1 MAQVALRDVT
11 KVFGDVEAVRDVSL
25 EVEDQEFLV
34 LLGPSGCG
42 KSTVLRLI
50 AGLDTPTEGTIE
62 IGDRVVN
69 DIEPQERDVA
79 MVFQSYALYPQM
91 TARRNIE
98 FPLKN
103 RGTPKDERERRVRDV
118 AEALELTEVLDRRPA
133 QMSGGQ
139 RRRAWRWRGRSSGAR
154 RPS

>member
-1 MAQVALRDVT
+1 MGQVALREVT
-11 KVFGDVEAVRDVSL
+11 KRFGDVVAVGDVTL

-50 AGLDTPTEGTIE
+50 AGLDAPTEGTIE
-62 IGDRVVN
+62 IGGQVVN
-69 DIEPQERDVA
+69 DMEPNERDVA

-103 RGTPKDERERRVRDV
+103 RRTPKTERAQRVIRGRRSTRVDRSARPPPGADVR
-118 AEALELTEVLDRRPA
+118 
-133 QMSGGQ
+133 GQ
-139 RRRAWRWRGRSSGAR
+139 RQRVALRAPSCDAP